1 MSKHKLFSQKSNDIL
16 DDTSETISREKLKGS
31 YRRFKRK
38 IRAIADEHFRFIY
51 DPLAQFFLAIFIIS
65 TLYITFIETEKYVSE
80 STIMIKNLSPTQA
93 DPTSL
98 STLITQGSSSS
109 QDAQLVEVYARSF
122 DMYSRLD
129 KDINLTKYYTSD
141 ELDWIQRLSNNAIL
155 PSNRATNY
163 NLLERYNKDLIT
175 IYDDAS
181 GTLSIEFAY
190 ANPEGAREIVK
201 KIIKFSSDALN
212 KFEKENAQTA
222 LKYLKRQAKI
232 KKERFMNSIKRLIDY
247 QNKHSTFSPTS
258 DVERKSAI
266 LASLESLLVQK
277 EVEYKNRLQYM
288 NKNSSE
294 MILMR
299 GDIENIKK
307 RIKSIRSQL
316 ASPEKEDNILSLTT
330 GKQSPE
336 LNKYVYDFELLKNQL
351 DFNKQLYTQTLVK
364 LEELKVQVSQNAK
377 NIIVVTKPT
386 LSDEYR
392 YPQKLKDIISIMI
405 VLGFLYGII
414 SAVIKIIKDH
424 KD

>member
-16 DDTSETISREKLKGS
+16 DDTSETINREKLKGS
-31 YRRFKRK
+31 YRKFKRK

-51 DPLAQFFLAIFIIS
+51 DPLAQFFLVIFIIS

-141 ELDWIQRLSNNAIL
+141 ELDWIQRLSNSAIL
-155 PSNRATNY
+155 PSNRATHY
-163 NLLERYNKDLIT
+163 NLLGRYNKDLIT

-316 ASPEKEDNILSLTT
+316 ASPEKEDDILSLTS

>member
-65 TLYITFIETEKYVSE
+65 TLYISFIETEKYVSE